1 MLAVDIGTILFPEMR
16 RMFCTSNMK
25 LKLPGVDQ
33 WHVTHACAMWRTRD
47 LEHEARNFDSAS
59 TNIDVRFD
67 RMSMRLSRAD
77 KSDGDHERFE

>member
-1 MLAVDIGTILFPEMR
+1 MLAVDTDMIPLPELH
-16 RMFCTSNMK
+16 RMFCTCYMK
-25 LKLPGVDQ
+25 LKLLKVDQ

-47 LEHEARNFDSAS
+47 LEYEAQNFDSAS

-67 RMSMRLSRAD
+67 RAFMRLSRAD